1 MKNQEI
7 TTIFVNPVP
16 RISAQGRHRQVF
28 TVIDTKTGEASPIK
42 GMDKNKEFG
51 VPIEYSF
58 RANSSLTK
66 LVTGLDR
73 MIDNPFKD
81 GKPSDILEQYGLSQD
96 WLPVLE
102 TIVKQSQIKL
112 QTKYEILDRTTYN
125 RYTDEITGT
134 MFSPNWKNNTKERNF
149 LESFKIILYDGP
161 NRFTDETPRGRLA
174 IQLIKNHPKIARTK
188 SELNGA
194 VHDWYVSE
202 ENEAMM
208 EKQKRRDIIEDAL
221 FNWGLMKR
229 NSTAYTI
236 YQLGSLLTNHDGN
249 PIIKGTVR
257 DSSVKEFISE
267 YINDASS
274 YQLENIEKFNK
285 VYDMTQTKE
294 GRERFYV
301 QYLVA
306 QAINV
311 NVIGIRDGFY
321 LWHSKVGSNMHK
333 HTTYDSLVSSLQR
346 EYSTYNPK
354 DNEVTNWFKDLVE
367 ELQLKG
373 VWIE

>member
-51 VPIEYSF
+51 VPTEYSY

-81 GKPSDILEQYGLSQD
+81 GEPSDILEQYGLSQD

-112 QTKYEILDRTTYN
+112 QTKYEILDKTTYN

-134 MFSPNWKNNTKERNF
+134 MFSANWKNNTKERNF

-267 YINDASS
+267 YINDSSS

-294 GRERFYV
+294 GRERFYI

-306 QAINV
+306 QAVNV